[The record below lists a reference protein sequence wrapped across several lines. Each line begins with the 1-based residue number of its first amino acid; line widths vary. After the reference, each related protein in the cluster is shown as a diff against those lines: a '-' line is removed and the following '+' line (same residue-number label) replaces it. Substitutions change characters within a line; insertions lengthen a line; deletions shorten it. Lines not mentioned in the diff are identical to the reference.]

1 MDFKIQS
8 SRPIWQQLTEQLR
21 QRIVTGVYP
30 PGSRFPA
37 VRELASEAGVNP
49 NTMQRAMSQL
59 ETDEL
64 VITNRTLGRTV
75 TDKTEVLEQ
84 MRKRMA
90 RERTEEYFG
99 DMKALGYDRAE
110 AAEMA
115 QREREN
121 GNGD

>member
-75 TDKTEVLEQ
+75 TDKTEVLEE
-84 MRKRMA
+84 MRKQMA
-90 RERTEEYFG
+90 RERTEEFFG

-115 QREREN
+115 QREKEN
-121 GNGD
+121 DHGD